1 MDATISELGRPEDT
15 PTFNGAM
22 PKVQVHTNVGRTFR
36 SAIAD
41 FFDVYPLGR
50 EQSPVIL
57 AAMKLL
63 QEARNTLDE
72 AYRYRDMDDVV
83 NADDCLL
90 RLRALL
96 PELFLCRSIG
106 DGLGS
111 VVLATL
117 HSLENARAPL
127 SKEQVAEIRSAFIK
141 LQREP
146 YMPFEAALNLQEQY
160 ERVGLEPDSEALG
173 ELGGHILAEEESVRR
188 HDDPD

>member
-90 RLRALL
+90 RLRASAPRTLSL
-96 PELFLCRSIG
+96 PVNWRWARFSRVGNSSQSGEC
-106 DGLGS
+106 
-111 VVLATL
+111 
-117 HSLENARAPL
+117 ARAA
-127 SKEQVAEIRSAFIK
+127 V
-141 LQREP
+141 
-146 YMPFEAALNLQEQY
+146 
-160 ERVGLEPDSEALG
+160 
-173 ELGGHILAEEESVRR
+173 
-188 HDDPD
+188 